1 MSIVRDRFLPPPL
14 AVIVGKDGL
23 QWAKSDDKNAT
34 YLTLHQNLVIGE
46 RLLPLSVQKKFP
58 TIPYDL
64 ACPSLDDSELKKRI
78 CDECDMYFGSI
89 QEMTSHKRMCKRRFV
104 DLHTTTEEPRIAKVR
119 PKRIAATRQKEYL
132 CALEYQD
139 LEWLAF
145 DEVDTTGLEVPE
157 EVGLTSGTPILP
169 ENCDLDI
176 NEVEDD

>member
-1 MSIVRDRFLPPPL
+1 
-14 AVIVGKDGL
+14 
-23 QWAKSDDKNAT
+23 
-34 YLTLHQNLVIGE
+34 
-46 RLLPLSVQKKFP
+46 
-58 TIPYDL
+58 
-64 ACPSLDDSELKKRI
+64 
-78 CDECDMYFGSI
+78 
-89 QEMTSHKRMCKRRFV
+89 MTSYKRMCKRRFV

-132 CALEYQD
+132 CALEHQD

-157 EVGLTSGTPILP
+157 EVGPTSGTPILP